1 MHHHLEHVQN
11 VMQEHILVETKLYM
25 VLLIVVVD
33 VLQELIV
40 PQVLAHVQIAQL
52 DIIVLLEVRVQLKIN
67 VRQEPIVVLEHHHVL
82 NVLQELIVPQVLAH
96 VHNVELIHLVPQ
108 VLYHVQVVLQDI
120 TALQVLQV
128 VQNVLLENHV
138 QMVSLLIV
146 VLVNIV

>member
-1 MHHHLEHVQN
+1 MHHHLQHVQN
-11 VMQEHILVETKLYM
+11 VMQEHILVQTKLYM
-25 VLLIVVVD
+25 VLLIVVAD

-40 PQVLAHVQIAQL
+40 PLEQV
-52 DIIVLLEVRVQLKIN
+52 
-67 VRQEPIVVLEHHHVL
+67 
-82 NVLQELIVPQVLAH
+82 H
-96 VHNVELIHLVPQ
+96 VHNVELIHLVQQ

-146 VLVNIV
+146 VLVNIVQKALNIVLIL

>member
-33 VLQELIV
+33 
-40 PQVLAHVQIAQL
+40 
-52 DIIVLLEVRVQLKIN
+52 
-67 VRQEPIVVLEHHHVL
+67 
-82 NVLQELIVPQVLAH
+82 VLQELIVPQVLAH